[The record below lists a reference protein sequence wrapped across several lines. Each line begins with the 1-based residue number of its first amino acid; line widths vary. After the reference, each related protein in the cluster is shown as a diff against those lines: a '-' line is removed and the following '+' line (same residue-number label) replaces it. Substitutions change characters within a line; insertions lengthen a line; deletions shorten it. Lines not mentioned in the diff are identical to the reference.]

1 VPTSDVSV
9 FWLRAAALCYLPGL
23 VYAAGL
29 GLRRSLVSF
38 RLAQL
43 VFAIGAVLHLVSLV
57 DLARAVGHFPA
68 DNVYESVSLCALL
81 LAALFLFVH
90 WRYRFES
97 LAMVIFPLVLVL
109 TAVAGFG
116 GMPATW
122 GNPRVRD
129 AWLILHV
136 TLAIAGYATLL
147 VAAGASVF
155 YLVQERRLK
164 LKVISSQLPPLATL
178 DQVLSRAMA
187 IGFVLITLAVVMGSI
202 WGFVETGTSWVAEP
216 KIVVAWATWL
226 GYLLMLYLRV
236 GAGWRGRKA
245 AMMALSVLGFSALT
259 WAAHIGVRAE
269 LTR

>member
-1 VPTSDVSV
+1 
-9 FWLRAAALCYLPGL
+9 
-23 VYAAGL
+23 
-29 GLRRSLVSF
+29 
-38 RLAQL
+38 
-43 VFAIGAVLHLVSLV
+43 
-57 DLARAVGHFPA
+57 
-68 DNVYESVSLCALL
+68 
-81 LAALFLFVH
+81 
-90 WRYRFES
+90 
-97 LAMVIFPLVLVL
+97 MVIFPLVLVL